1 MAHFL
6 SCISRRLP
14 AALPA
19 ALAALQQHTAGLV
32 LQSSAAAAAVD
43 AQQHLL
49 QDRLRSNHTASCS
62 HSGSQHSHNHQHG
75 GSSSAASS
83 SFEEQEATCWSCHD
97 RFHRGGLV
105 CQACDK
111 IQPSD
116 PSLTHYDI
124 LG

>member
-1 MAHFL
+1 MAYLL
-6 SCISRRLP
+6 SCMPRRLP

-19 ALAALQQHTAGLV
+19 ALAALQQQTAGLV
-32 LQSSAAAAAVD
+32 LQCAAVVD
-43 AQQHLL
+43 AQLL

-62 HSGSQHSHNHQHG
+62 HTDSHHSHKHQHG
-75 GSSSAASS
+75 SSSRSPASS